1 MNSDQRQNQDTTN
14 AISRSG
20 IYHHDARLSSARAS
34 MDSID
39 LEMDDVRKDTIFLRW
54 AERKQTN
61 RTIDLPA
68 PYGR

>member
-1 MNSDQRQNQDTTN
+1 
-14 AISRSG
+14 
-20 IYHHDARLSSARAS
+20 

-61 RTIDLPA
+61 RTIDLPS